1 MSYARIISY
10 LVLASS
16 LSLGGFFDNS
26 TIYTS
31 ASMATPYVNDKLEL
45 EDDYKYTFGIRKI
58 ALFP

>member
-31 ASMATPYVNDKLEL
+31 ASMATPYINDRFDL
-45 EDDYKYTFGIRKI
+45 EDDY
-58 ALFP
+58 